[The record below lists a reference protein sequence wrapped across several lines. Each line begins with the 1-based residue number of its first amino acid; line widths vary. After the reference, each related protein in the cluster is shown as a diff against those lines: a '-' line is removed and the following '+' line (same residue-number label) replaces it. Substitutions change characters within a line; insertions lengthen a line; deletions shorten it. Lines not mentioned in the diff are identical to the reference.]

1 MSIPKTDRIIIKPR
15 SETER
20 VAITLEY
27 LASFIV
33 WTEKLTEGEFKTL
46 GLKIQN
52 LVHPS
57 NTQGL
62 NNFLEDCVKYLSA
75 EASTDPD
82 YNFDGA
88 GTFLT
93 FPSGEEA
100 EDETEG

>member
-15 SETER
+15 TETER
-20 VAITLEY
+20 VAI
-27 LASFIV
+27 
-33 WTEKLTEGEFKTL
+33 TL

-93 FPSGEEA
+93 FPLGEEA